1 MSSPENGPATTV
13 VIEMG
18 PGWIYVKIA
27 EPKPEPARIELL
39 LGLTIDQWFNA
50 HPQFVIDKK
59 QAHIEHGALQ
69 GINVWYN
76 VGARQAIPVHPEPSE
91 HVFSL
96 AIELHDTIRQQLPK
110 EHIEAVLDESIQIW
124 CSCRDTY
131 GTMFVIT
138 PRRIAVVFDNQANRR
153 AMVPV
158 ELIYTSI
165 DHTAKTRYMNWL
177 ESPST
182 RLHAIQI
189 PGSWFMPY
197 DNKARTKIVEPSFIP
212 TNMTYDPGPLR
223 KK

>member
-1 MSSPENGPATTV
+1 
-13 VIEMG
+13 
-18 PGWIYVKIA
+18 
-27 EPKPEPARIELL
+27 
-39 LGLTIDQWFNA
+39 
-50 HPQFVIDKK
+50 
-59 QAHIEHGALQ
+59 
-69 GINVWYN
+69 
-76 VGARQAIPVHPEPSE
+76 
-91 HVFSL
+91 
-96 AIELHDTIRQQLPK
+96 
-110 EHIEAVLDESIQIW
+110 
-124 CSCRDTY
+124 
-131 GTMFVIT
+131 
-138 PRRIAVVFDNQANRR
+138 
-153 AMVPV
+153 MVPV